1 MRCVLTLVK
10 NQRTK
15 DYMTRIRTYSELRRL
30 RTFEDRFRYLS
41 LRADVGDSTFGFDR
55 YMNQQFYRSRQWR
68 RLREDVIVRDN
79 GCDLGV
85 EGFEIFDRIIIHHMN
100 PMTVENIVDGDEAI
114 LNPEFLICVTHKT
127 HNAIHYGDE
136 SNLPKRYVPRS
147 PGDTKLWS

>member
-1 MRCVLTLVK
+1 
-10 NQRTK
+10 
-15 DYMTRIRTYSELRRL
+15 MTMIRTYAELRRFD
-30 RTFEDRFRYLS
+30 TFEDRFRYLS
-41 LRADVGDSTFGFDR
+41 LRAGVGDSTFGFDR

-68 RLREDVIVRDN
+68 RLREDVIARDN
-79 GCDLGV
+79 ACDLGV

-136 SNLPKRYVPRS
+136 SGLPKRYVPRS